1 MADTRKDRRAPMSLK
16 VRFKSATLDE
26 FVEHYSHDIS
36 RGGIFI
42 KSKKPMAMGTLLKFE
57 LQLEDQSRVIRGVGR
72 VVWSRDAEQVGNL
85 PGVAAGMGIKF
96 IKMDAES
103 RGFVQRIVDQRD
115 NAPGTFDQGADP
127 APKQEGFFPD
137 LPAAELPPPED
148 RTTVRHA
155 SEFLA
160 TALADGDEDAAKEA
174 EANAEAARKRT
185 EEIQRERE
193 AAAKAKAAA
202 EAAPAA
208 QDLGDPDDDDE
219 ATVMAEGMVDIAA
232 AADAAIAKQ
241 AEEEEA
247 TRMAPGL
254 SAETA
259 AAAEAEVAKPEPEP
273 VTPAK
278 STPVVATPAKPE
290 PAKPLKSE
298 PKTPKAA
305 AKPAAKLAPP
315 PAAQSAEGS
324 RSLALPIIL
333 GLAAIAVIGY
343 VVYSRSQT
351 PQQIEPVADTTS
363 TPQVEPEPIPEPI
376 PVPEPVPEVSDAA
389 APGVQTV
396 SLEVES
402 TPAGA
407 QVRVAGELLGQT
419 PVSVSLPA
427 DTASTMTLKLAGYAE
442 LSREVTPSEGATE
455 SFTLEALPFV
465 LDVRTIPAG
474 ARVSAGGQAV
484 SAPGELRYPR
494 LSRSILVIATKR
506 GYARNTVTVE
516 PGTFEERDGAM
527 RRSVEITLEES
538 SGHSIRGSGG
548 MMANMMTEPAM
559 IEPVMTEPVMTEPA
573 MTEPAMTEPAMT
585 EPAMTEAPA
594 MTEPVMTEPAM
605 TEPVMTAPAMA
616 PTMAPIPDN
625 PF

>member
-36 RGGIFI
+36 RGGLFI
-42 KSKKPMAMGTLLKFE
+42 KSKKPMSIGTLLKFE

-85 PGVAAGMGIKF
+85 AGVAAGMGIKF

-127 APKQEGFFPD
+127 VPKQEGFFPD
-137 LPAAELPPPED
+137 LPAAELPAPED

-202 EAAPAA
+202 EAVPAA
-208 QDLGDPDDDDE
+208 QDLGDPADDDE
-219 ATVMAEGMVDIAA
+219 ATVMAEGMADIAA

-254 SAETA
+254 SAEKA
-259 AAAEAEVAKPEPEP
+259 AAAEAAMPKPEAEQEP
-273 VTPAK
+273 A
-278 STPVVATPAKPE
+278 AKPE
-290 PAKPLKSE
+290 PAKP
-298 PKTPKAA
+298 
-305 AKPAAKLAPP
+305 AKPAAKSEPAKPAAKSEPAVKLAPP
-315 PAAQSAEGS
+315 PAAPSEGS

-351 PQQIEPVADTTS
+351 PPSIEPVADTTPTP
-363 TPQVEPEPIPEPI
+363 TPQPEPVPEPI

-389 APGVQTV
+389 APEAQMV

-402 TPAGA
+402 TPVGA
-407 QVRVAGELLGQT
+407 QVRVAGELLGET
-419 PVSVSLPA
+419 PVSVSLPV
-427 DTASTMTLKLAGYAE
+427 DTASTLTLKLPGYAE

-455 SFTLEALPFV
+455 SFTLVSLPYV

-474 ARVSAGGQAV
+474 ARVSASGELV
-484 SAPGELRYPR
+484 SSPGELRYSH
-494 LSRSILVIATKR
+494 LSRSILVIVTKR

-527 RRSVEITLEES
+527 RRSLEITLEES
-538 SGHSIRGSGG
+538 SGSSSRMSGG
-548 MMANMMTEPAM
+548 MMSNR
-559 IEPVMTEPVMTEPA
+559 MTEPVMTEPA

-585 EPAMTEAPA
+585 EPAMTEPA
-594 MTEPVMTEPAM
+594 MTEPAMTEPAM
-605 TEPVMTAPAMA
+605 TEPVMTAPAMTEA